1 MAKISKRL
9 KLRIFHFLMYVV
21 LGIIVY
27 LGMDSILDFASGYEV
42 LAAILFVVIIAI
54 PVYLHVFVFLKKRKK

>member
-9 KLRIFHFLMYVV
+9 QLRIFHLLMYIALGV
-21 LGIIVY
+21 LVY
-27 LGMDSILDFASGYEV
+27 LGMDSILDFASDYEV

-54 PVYLHVFVFLKKRKK
+54 PAYLHVFVILKKRKK